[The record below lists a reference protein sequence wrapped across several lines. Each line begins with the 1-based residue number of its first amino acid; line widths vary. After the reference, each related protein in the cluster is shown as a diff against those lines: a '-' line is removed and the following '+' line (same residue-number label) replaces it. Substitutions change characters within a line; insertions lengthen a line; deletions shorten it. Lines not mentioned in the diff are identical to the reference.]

1 MEFTCGDCQKGMN
14 NEYVYDSG
22 DIVCFGCLE
31 IRETQTKQAWKEY
44 DMAAEW
50 CAKRGL
56 EGKDGDPLPENLG
69 APCAGLISE
78 DPDAFQ
84 QRVKDTAYAM
94 ARGENLRDY
103 KVTL

>member
-1 MEFTCGDCQKGMN
+1 MTTYEK
-14 NEYVYDSG
+14 YDA
-22 DIVCFGCLE
+22 
-31 IRETQTKQAWKEY
+31 QTKQAWKEY